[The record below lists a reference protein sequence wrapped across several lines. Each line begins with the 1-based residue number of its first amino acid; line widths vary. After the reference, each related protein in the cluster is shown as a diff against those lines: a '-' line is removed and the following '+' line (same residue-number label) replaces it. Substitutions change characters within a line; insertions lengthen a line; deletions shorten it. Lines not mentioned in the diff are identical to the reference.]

1 MRNRIILVLA
11 GVGLVGGGISAY
23 VSGQEPKVPPP
34 AFLPASDPYAKGI
47 YAEGIVE
54 SYQESGANMNV
65 YSEVP
70 GVVTQVFAAEGQ
82 RVIPEYRLGAS
93 DKIRV
98 ITFGE
103 ESLTGEFFIGGSGKV
118 SLPLIGEVNAA
129 GLSIPEFQKEVE
141 KALKDGEILKEPHVS
156 VEVLTYRPFY
166 ILGEVNKP
174 GEYPYSNGLTVM
186 NAVATANGFTYRAN
200 DKKVFIK
207 RVDTKEEQE
216 FPLTSTL
223 LVAPGDTIRIAERY
237 F

>member
-1 MRNRIILVLA
+1 MRRVLA
-11 GVGLVGGGISAY
+11 
-23 VSGQEPKVPPP
+23 P
-34 AFLPASDPYAKGI
+34 AIIIAAAVMCLLGFAAAPASAADKP
-47 YAEGIVE
+47 AE
-54 SYQESGANMNV
+54 A
-65 YSEVP
+65 
-70 GVVTQVFAAEGQ
+70 Q
-82 RVIPEYRLGAS
+82 RVIPEYHLGAS

-118 SLPLIGEVNAA
+118 SLPLIGEVQAA
-129 GLSIPEFQKEVE
+129 GLSIPDFQKEVE
-141 KALKDGEILKEPHVS
+141 TKLKDGYLKDPHVS

-174 GEYPYSNGLTVM
+174 GEYPFTNGLTVM

-200 DKKVFIK
+200 DKRVFIK
-207 RVDTKEEQE
+207 RADSNEEQE
-216 FPLTSTL
+216 FPLSSTL

>member
-1 MRNRIILVLA
+1 MRRFSMLAALVVAGLA
-11 GVGLVGGGISAY
+11 IFMGA
-23 VSGQEPKVPPP
+23 
-34 AFLPASDPYAKGI
+34 ASTRAWAAD
-47 YAEGIVE
+47 
-54 SYQESGANMNV
+54 
-65 YSEVP
+65 EVA
-70 GVVTQVFAAEGQ
+70 TQ

-103 ESLTGEFFIGGSGKV
+103 DSLTGEFFIGGSGKV
-118 SLPLIGEVNAA
+118 SLPLIGEVQAA
-129 GLSIPEFQKEVE
+129 GLSISQFQKEVE
-141 KALKDGEILKEPHVS
+141 TALKQGEFLKDPHVS

-166 ILGEVNKP
+166 ILGEVQKP
-174 GEYPYSNGLTVM
+174 GEYPYSNGLTVL

-207 RVDTKEEQE
+207 RADANQEQE
-216 FPLTSTL
+216 FPLTTQL

>member
-1 MRNRIILVLA
+1 MRWVLTPA
-11 GVGLVGGGISAY
+11 AMIAAAMVCLFGFMGPSA
-23 VSGQEPKVPPP
+23 SAAPEKP
-34 AFLPASDPYAKGI
+34 
-47 YAEGIVE
+47 
-54 SYQESGANMNV
+54 
-65 YSEVP
+65 
-70 GVVTQVFAAEGQ
+70 AEGQ
-82 RVIPEYRLGAS
+82 RVIPEYHLGAN

-118 SLPLIGEVNAA
+118 SLPLIGEVNAE

-141 KALKDGEILKEPHVS
+141 TKLKDGYLKDPHVS

-174 GEYPYSNGLTVM
+174 GEYPFSNGLTVM

-207 RVDTKEEQE
+207 RVDSKEEQE
-216 FPLTSTL
+216 FPLSSTL